1 MRAGILPL
9 TFLALGTRLVAQQ
22 PTAPLPPPAADS
34 ADVRS
39 LEALLH
45 ALYDVIS
52 GPAGERNWD
61 RFRSLFAPGARLIP
75 SRHPRDSAAAVLVLD
90 VEGYVNRA
98 GSYFKQNGF
107 YEREAARRVER
118 FGSIAHV
125 FSTYESRHTPQD
137 SVPFTR
143 GINSIQ
149 VFFDG
154 NRWWLMTIFW
164 DAERPG
170 LTIPR
175 EYLPPS
181 AP

>member
-1 MRAGILPL
+1 MRAGILLL

-22 PTAPLPPPAADS
+22 PTAPLTPPAADS

-39 LEALLH
+39 LDAILH
-45 ALYDVIS
+45 SLYDVIS
-52 GPAGERNWD
+52 GPAGDRNWD
-61 RFRSLFAPGARLIP
+61 RFRSLFSPGARLTP
-75 SRHPRDSAAAVLVLD
+75 SRYPPDSVAAVQVLD
-90 VEGYVNRA
+90 VEGYVSRA
-98 GSYFKQNGF
+98 GAYFKQNGF
-107 YEREAARRVER
+107 HEREAARRVER
-118 FGSIAHV
+118 FGSIAHA
-125 FSTYESRHTPQD
+125 FSTYESRHAPQD

-149 VFFDG
+149 LFFDG
-154 NRWWLMTIFW
+154 TRWWVVTVFW